1 MRCGPLGPLHGCDC
15 PNLKSFWKNLEE
27 FGLTLWLQRSN
38 RIMQTGKRRHQP
50 AVKHF
55 GEMHM
60 HNAVS
65 EISPKCY

>member
-1 MRCGPLGPLHGCDC
+1 MRPTGAAARLRLPEF
-15 PNLKSFWKNLEE
+15 KIFFWKNLEE

-50 AVKHF
+50 AVKYF

-65 EISPKCY
+65 EVSPKCY